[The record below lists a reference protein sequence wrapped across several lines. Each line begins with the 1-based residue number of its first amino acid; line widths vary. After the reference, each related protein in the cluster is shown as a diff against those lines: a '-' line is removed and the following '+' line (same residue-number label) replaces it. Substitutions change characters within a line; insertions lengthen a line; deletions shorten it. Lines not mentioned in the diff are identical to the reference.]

1 MVHLELITNSHSNVT
16 PRKGATAT
24 SLPTL
29 TPIATPQAASTGA
42 SSFEASV
49 VSAATTAAA
58 AVIGAATGGRAA
70 APVPRKGRMK
80 FKDQGILANKSFF
93 VHPDRLESYQDI
105 SSSFYMT
112 GKINVVPWKDGVDYR
127 FFWTWSKLLASF
139 DERDLRTTV
148 CKTDKTSFDMLK
160 AARNAFDE
168 KYPDHT
174 PTKSKSKAPASLAS
188 LTPPDPRR
196 VSQQSLTG
204 VHMSPVL
211 DPVDRSQPPP
221 TDPDNAYEED
231 SASDDGSDV
240 GQGDTYF
247 PRTDTDDDD
256 DNLPDA
262 NYDPQFME
270 MDGTYQNNM

>member
-49 VSAATTAAA
+49 ISAATAAAA

-105 SSSFYMT
+105 S
-112 GKINVVPWKDGVDYR
+112 
-127 FFWTWSKLLASF
+127 
-139 DERDLRTTV
+139 
-148 CKTDKTSFDMLK
+148 TSLELIF
-160 AARNAFDE
+160 
-168 KYPDHT
+168 
-174 PTKSKSKAPASLAS
+174 S
-188 LTPPDPRR
+188 
-196 VSQQSLTG
+196 
-204 VHMSPVL
+204 
-211 DPVDRSQPPP
+211 
-221 TDPDNAYEED
+221 
-231 SASDDGSDV
+231 
-240 GQGDTYF
+240 
-247 PRTDTDDDD
+247 
-256 DNLPDA
+256 
-262 NYDPQFME
+262 
-270 MDGTYQNNM
+270 